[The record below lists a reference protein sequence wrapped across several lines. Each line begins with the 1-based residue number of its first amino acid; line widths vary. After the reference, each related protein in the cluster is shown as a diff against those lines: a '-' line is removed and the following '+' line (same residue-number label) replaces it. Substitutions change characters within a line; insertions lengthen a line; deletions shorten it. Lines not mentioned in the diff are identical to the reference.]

1 MAAADARQSGAPA
14 QRAALL
20 SAERSRWG
28 IPLRFARR
36 KPLGALGGAIILVLL
51 LMGLFGGFVAPY
63 AYDDY
68 DIINRLIGP
77 TPTHPFGT
85 DIQGRDVFSRVI
97 FGARTSI
104 LIGFGAVAIAAT
116 AASTI
121 GTTSGYYGG
130 LFDLLFQRLI
140 DIIQGLPGLIFII
153 FVVSIVGASTGAII
167 VALGV
172 LFAAGSSRIVR
183 AQVISVAQND
193 YVVAARSIGAS
204 DLRILLRHIYPNVFA
219 VVIVSI
225 SVQIGFVILIESTL
239 SFLGLG
245 IPPPFPSWGRMLQ
258 DAQQE
263 MTRHPYLALF
273 PGLAIALTVYAFNMF
288 GDGLRDVLDPRLRG
302 TR

>member
-1 MAAADARQSGAPA
+1 M
-14 QRAALL
+14 
-20 SAERSRWG
+20 
-28 IPLRFARR
+28 
-36 KPLGALGGAIILVLL
+36 
-51 LMGLFGGFVAPY
+51 
-63 AYDDY
+63 
-68 DIINRLIGP
+68 
-77 TPTHPFGT
+77 
-85 DIQGRDVFSRVI
+85 
-97 FGARTSI
+97 
-104 LIGFGAVAIAAT
+104 
-116 AASTI
+116 
-121 GTTSGYYGG
+121 
-130 LFDLLFQRLI
+130 
-140 DIIQGLPGLIFII
+140 
-153 FVVSIVGASTGAII
+153 
-167 VALGV
+167 

>member
-1 MAAADARQSGAPA
+1 M
-14 QRAALL
+14 
-20 SAERSRWG
+20 
-28 IPLRFARR
+28 
-36 KPLGALGGAIILVLL
+36 
-51 LMGLFGGFVAPY
+51 
-63 AYDDY
+63 
-68 DIINRLIGP
+68 
-77 TPTHPFGT
+77 
-85 DIQGRDVFSRVI
+85 I

-121 GTTSGYYGG
+121 GTTLGYYGG

-140 DIIQGLPGLIFII
+140 DIIQGLPSLIFIIFII